1 MRKFLAIALAA
12 VACSAS
18 LTLTTAAEAAA
29 ADQPPRCV
37 KVRKYFDKGRQ
48 RYVRLANLC
57 AVRTACFTVVI
68 PHHKD
73 PRGRLSGGETKNV
86 RYGKT
91 ATTPRA
97 LYVKNVSC

>member
-1 MRKFLAIALAA
+1 VRKFLAITLAA

-29 ADQPPRCV
+29 AGHPPRCV
-37 KVRKYFDKGRQ
+37 KVRKYFDKDGH

-57 AVRTACFTVVI
+57 ARRASCFTVVI

-73 PRGRLSGGETKNV
+73 KGGRLSGGATKDV
-86 RYGKT
+86 YYGKT